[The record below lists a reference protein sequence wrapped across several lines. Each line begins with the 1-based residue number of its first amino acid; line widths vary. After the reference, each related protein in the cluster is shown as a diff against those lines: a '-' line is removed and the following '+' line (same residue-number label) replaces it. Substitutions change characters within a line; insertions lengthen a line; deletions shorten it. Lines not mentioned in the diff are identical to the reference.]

1 MEFMVRILSHS
12 QETGLSEPGM
22 NELGALL
29 ADGKRLTWVDF
40 YNPTDKELKLLT
52 DVFRFHPLSIED
64 CLSFTPNPKI
74 DDYIDYLYIVIHGL
88 DSEALKKD
96 ELKTHDL
103 DIFLGKNYLV
113 TFHKGSFRSI
123 ESVMERCRKNPAL
136 MGREP
141 EWLMHKVIDTLVDNY
156 LPLMDSIS
164 EEIDEI
170 EKESFEKPGA
180 ETPRKV
186 LALKKDILYLGRII
200 HPQRE
205 ILRQLSSSEYPII
218 CFECSLHFKDVYDHL
233 FMLSE
238 LIESHRDSLNSVME
252 VYLSSV
258 SNKLNEIMKVLTVI
272 ATIMMPL
279 TLLSGIYGMNFTHI
293 PLADS
298 PWGFYI
304 ALAVLALFGG
314 GMLLFFKK
322 RGWW

>member
-1 MEFMVRILSHS
+1 MVRILSHS
-12 QETGLSEPGM
+12 GDNTLSEPGV
-22 NELGALL
+22 NELGELL
-29 ADGKRLTWVDF
+29 ADAKRLTWVDL
-40 YNPTDKELKLLT
+40 YNPTDEELKLLT

-64 CLSFTPNPKI
+64 CLSFVPNPKI
-74 DDYIDYLYIVIHGL
+74 DDYIDYLYIVIHGI
-88 DSEALKKD
+88 DAEALKKD

-113 TFHKGSFRSI
+113 TFRKGSFRSI

-136 MGREP
+136 MGKEP

-156 LPLMDSIS
+156 LPLMDSVS
-164 EEIDEI
+164 EKIDEI
-170 EKESFEKPGA
+170 EKESFERAGP

-205 ILRQLSSSEYPII
+205 ILRQLSGSEYPII

-258 SNKLNEIMKVLTVI
+258 SNRLNEIMKVLTVI

-279 TLLSGIYGMNFTHI
+279 TLLSGIYGMNFAHI

-304 ALAVLALFGG
+304 ALAVLALLGG